1 MYFNVEKCSFSVF
14 ALSLSSRFILCS
26 GSAARSFHSIF
37 MGYLFGFWMWIISAD
52 IDCRF
57 INVEYDSQGD
67 TWIT

>member
-1 MYFNVEKCSFSVF
+1 MYFNVEKYRFSVF
-14 ALSLSSRFILCS
+14 ALSWSRWFILCS
-26 GSAARSFHSIF
+26 GSAARSFHPFF

-67 TWIT
+67 SWIT